1 MEHSWKNN
9 QANASVSFKYSTKL
23 RQCITDRL
31 SNFERQQLPLQGL
44 RSAAV
49 AIVIVGGSQNGE
61 ASILLTRRPM
71 HLKNHSG
78 QFALPGGK
86 VDDGETGPAAAFREL
101 QEELGLDLS
110 SNHLMGLLDEYP
122 TRSGFRILPVVIW
135 GGDKPELKPNPK
147 EVAGV
152 FYISL
157 RELDNPNL
165 CQTKKSDTGA
175 HPVLSINL
183 PSAGGSVYAPTAAL
197 LYQFREVA
205 LKQRQ
210 TRVNQFDQPKFAWK

>member
-9 QANASVSFKYSTKL
+9 QAHANVRFKYSTKL

-86 VDDGETGPAAAFREL
+86 VDAGESHIEALKREL
-101 QEELGLDLS
+101 HEELGVEIEVGKMAGSLEHDYQSMMVEEQPRREFLDLPVQPWKML
-110 SNHLMGLLDEYP
+110 H
-122 TRSGFRILPVVIW
+122 IL
-135 GGDKPELKPNPK
+135 
-147 EVAGV
+147 
-152 FYISL
+152 
-157 RELDNPNL
+157 
-165 CQTKKSDTGA
+165 
-175 HPVLSINL
+175 
-183 PSAGGSVYAPTAAL
+183 
-197 LYQFREVA
+197 
-205 LKQRQ
+205 
-210 TRVNQFDQPKFAWK
+210 